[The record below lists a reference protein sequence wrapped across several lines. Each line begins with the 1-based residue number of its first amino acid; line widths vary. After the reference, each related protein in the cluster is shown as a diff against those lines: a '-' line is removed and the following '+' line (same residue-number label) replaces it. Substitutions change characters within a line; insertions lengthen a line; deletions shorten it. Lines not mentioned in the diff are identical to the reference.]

1 MVQMNSTV
9 GDLDGNVRSIIRW
22 IKEAR
27 KMQPDV
33 LAFPEL
39 AITGYPPEDLVLRPS
54 FLKDTR
60 KGLAR
65 IAKACRG
72 ITAVI
77 GFLEEGEVLP
87 ANTPPALIVPSGRR
101 AIHNAAAIIADT
113 RHVWTYRKMLLP
125 NYGVFDE
132 SRYFC
137 PGNTSAV
144 YVVNGVT
151 MGVTICEDIWYP
163 SGPARDQVLV
173 GGAEVII
180 NINASP
186 YQIGKRMQ
194 REEMLAAR
202 AREMTAIVSYTNI
215 IGGQDELVF
224 DGNSLIVDHA
234 GMVLGRGKA
243 FQEDML
249 IMDLDVDVVGKAR
262 SAQTKSPRGT
272 GPITGKVKHIVIS
285 KRQPPRKRAGVV
297 HRVEHPLQPLEEVYQ
312 ALVTGVRDYVCKNRF
327 RKVLIGISGG
337 IDSALTAVIAA
348 DALGATSVQGVF
360 MASPFT
366 SRESREDVME
376 LMDNLKAPL
385 LQIPITAL
393 MNAYLKTLRS
403 FFSGTQPDSTEENI
417 QARIRGNLLMA
428 LSNKFGHLV
437 LTTGNKSEMSVGY
450 ATLYGDMAGGFA
462 VIKDVSKTLVYE
474 LAKYR
479 NAHARATTGCTLIPD
494 RMITRPPSAE
504 LRPNQTDQDSLPPYE
519 VLDPLLKAY
528 VEEDCSLEDMVN
540 MGYARSVVKKVIR
553 MVDQSE
559 YKRRQAPVGIKITP
573 RALGKDRRMPITNRY
588 AKV

>member
-1 MVQMNSTV
+1 
-9 GDLDGNVRSIIRW
+9 
-22 IKEAR
+22 
-27 KMQPDV
+27 MQPDV

-39 AITGYPPEDLVLRPS
+39 AVTGYPPEDLVLRPS

-163 SGPARDQVLV
+163 SGPARDQALV

-186 YQIGKRMQ
+186 YQMGKRMQ

-249 IMDLDVDVVGKAR
+249 IMDLDVDVVGEAR

-285 KRQPPRKRAGVV
+285 KRQPARKRARVV
-297 HRVEHPLQPLEEVYQ
+297 RRVEHPLQPLEEVYQ

-348 DALGATSVQGVF
+348 DALGAASVQGVF

-403 FFSGTQPDSTEENI
+403 FFAGTQPDSTEENI

-479 NAHARATTGCTLIPD
+479 NAHARATTGYTLIPD

-528 VEEDCSLEDMVN
+528 VEEDRSLEDMVN